1 MRNIS
6 FNSGK
11 LVVVPI
17 ETGRMQYDIVSMHEI
32 EPKPHSTSDSKSS
45 ARSTNFRWVIIFL
58 AFLITLINY
67 MDRTALSFAIKPI
80 KEEFGLTDEMFG
92 SIQSAFSIGYM
103 VMTLG
108 GGIFVDW
115 WGPRKVWSCA
125 AILWS
130 GCTCLMGTANHFWM
144 MFGYRT
150 MLGLAEGPHFPSLT
164 RVVADWLPSAERARS
179 TAIGLMAVPLALVI
193 GAPLITNLIIHFG
206 WKAMFLVLGGL
217 GVVWAFIWFA
227 VFRDYPENCKFV
239 SDSELSYIREGK
251 ASARQ
256 KGDHELRSHSLS
268 TGTTTWRFMLFN
280 PSLLANNVA
289 FFAFGYLLFFA
300 TTWLPGYFEMTY
312 HLTLKNVGVFLI
324 APWLTAAILLAS
336 AGWLSDYLWM
346 KTKSLRKAR
355 THMIWVCQL
364 LSALA
369 FVPILFS
376 PTLEVALLSISLGV
390 GIGMMPNAAFYAIN
404 CDLAK
409 DRAGT
414 SIGLMDCFFA
424 LAGVLAPYLTGYS
437 KTHTGDF
444 RVAFGLLIGFS
455 LAAVVA
461 VLLMQKPDAP
471 TDSTMEPT
479 AAT

>member
-1 MRNIS
+1 
-6 FNSGK
+6 
-11 LVVVPI
+11 
-17 ETGRMQYDIVSMHEI
+17 
-32 EPKPHSTSDSKSS
+32 
-45 ARSTNFRWVIIFL
+45 
-58 AFLITLINY
+58 
-67 MDRTALSFAIKPI
+67 
-80 KEEFGLTDEMFG
+80 
-92 SIQSAFSIGYM
+92 
-103 VMTLG
+103 
-108 GGIFVDW
+108 
-115 WGPRKVWSCA
+115 
-125 AILWS
+125 
-130 GCTCLMGTANHFWM
+130 
-144 MFGYRT
+144 